1 MEPRKPL
8 QIMFLGTGSDV
19 GKSVITGAFCRLLAR
34 RGYRVAPFK
43 AQNMALNSFVT
54 MDGGEMGRA
63 QVFQAAAAGV
73 LPDADMNPVLL
84 KPSGTGGEATLQ
96 VIVHG
101 KVYANCSA
109 GRYYEMKRELL
120 AKALES
126 YGRLTRV
133 CDAIVLEGAGSAVE
147 LNLKEGDFV
156 NMPFARITGSPV
168 IIVGDIDRGGIFAQI
183 VGSMRLLPAA
193 EKRLVAGFIVNKF
206 RGDPSLFSGGAG
218 LIEKMTRRPVF
229 GVIPFF
235 ERLHLPEEDS
245 VALGSGRKG
254 SARGGPVIAVVR
266 LPHISNYTDFDPFEV
281 EEGVTL
287 RYAGTPAEV
296 EGSAAIILPGTKNV
310 IEDLGWLKARGF
322 IGPIRAHVA
331 AGKTLVGICGG
342 YQMLGRSVADPSGVE
357 SDRGRT
363 TGLGFL
369 RVDTVLGREKTLTRV
384 RAVPLLG
391 PAWGKGASSR
401 VEGYE
406 IHMGRTAPSSGGG
419 VSRTTGV
426 RPAFRHPPSFRIIE
440 ENGRP
445 ALHDDGAVSGDGVV
459 WGTYLH
465 GLFENDDFRRAFLGR
480 IGRRKRAPR
489 LLYRPFLEAQYDR
502 LADLVAENTD
512 VDGIIRAAERFRRER
527 NFRVAESIRS
537 IMNRRGARCSRQ

>member
-1 MEPRKPL
+1 MEQRKPL

-54 MDGGEMGRA
+54 MDGREMGRA

-84 KPSGTGGEATLQ
+84 KPSGDTGGAPLQ
-96 VIVHG
+96 VIVQG

-109 GRYYEMKRELL
+109 GRYYEMKHELL
-120 AKALES
+120 AKVLES

-133 CDAIVLEGAGSAVE
+133 YDAIVLEGAGSAVE
-147 LNLKEGDFV
+147 LNLKEWDIV

-168 IIVGDIDRGGIFAQI
+168 VIVGDIDRGGIFAQL

-206 RGDPSLFSGGAG
+206 RGDRSLFLGGAE

-235 ERLHLPEEDS
+235 ERIHLPEEDS
-245 VALGSGRKG
+245 VALGRGRKG
-254 SARGGPVIAVVR
+254 SARGGPVITVVC

-287 RYAGTPAEV
+287 RYARTPAEV

-331 AGKTLVGICGG
+331 AG
-342 YQMLGRSVADPSGVE
+342 
-357 SDRGRT
+357 
-363 TGLGFL
+363 
-369 RVDTVLGREKTLTRV
+369 
-384 RAVPLLG
+384 
-391 PAWGKGASSR
+391 
-401 VEGYE
+401 
-406 IHMGRTAPSSGGG
+406 
-419 VSRTTGV
+419 
-426 RPAFRHPPSFRIIE
+426 
-440 ENGRP
+440 
-445 ALHDDGAVSGDGVV
+445 
-459 WGTYLH
+459 
-465 GLFENDDFRRAFLGR
+465 
-480 IGRRKRAPR
+480 
-489 LLYRPFLEAQYDR
+489 
-502 LADLVAENTD
+502 
-512 VDGIIRAAERFRRER
+512 
-527 NFRVAESIRS
+527 
-537 IMNRRGARCSRQ
+537 NRRP